1 MKIQTKAYGLIEI
14 DEKQRIAFP
23 SGLYGFEQYHDYA
36 LIDAHQPPFYWLQ
49 SLDDPQT
56 AFVLINPYVFRP
68 DYVLEVPDGDLEE
81 IGSPPEEDLLV
92 FAIVTIPEDNTEI
105 TANLQ
110 GPIIINRKSR
120 YGKQAITLN
129 QAWQTKHVIVSEL
142 ARKS

>member
-1 MKIQTKAYGLIEI
+1 MRIQTKAYGLIEI
-14 DEKQRIAFP
+14 DEKQRITFP
-23 SGLYGFEQYHDYA
+23 SGLYGFERYKEYA

-81 IGSPPEEDLLV
+81 VGSPAHEDVLV

-110 GPIIINRKSR
+110 GPVIINRKTR
-120 YGKQAITLN
+120 YGKQAISLS
-129 QAWQTKHVIVSEL
+129 QEWETKHVIVSEL
-142 ARKS
+142 ARKT